1 MEQHVLYDCSSEVF
15 FGLPV
20 VILVVSLTFTM
31 ISLLVS
37 IAGYLQKN
45 SQSRKVCFAICT
57 GTLCLGVFTVSWFIG
72 HWQPILFLLMGLLGL
87 QKTEFKFEGLIIGSV
102 GVVLFSGLMGLGEY
116 GEYRDTV
123 FCYQEG
129 MYTEV
134 TGTIEQY
141 ESYSGKEKFMLDG
154 KEFYVINGTYGYSYE
169 KTGIILADGMQ
180 VKLRYNDRT
189 TAEYILY
196 IEEIIV

>member
-45 SQSRKVCFAICT
+45 PQSRKVCFAICT

-116 GEYRDTV
+116 GEYM
-123 FCYQEG
+123 E
-129 MYTEV
+129 MW
-134 TGTIEQY
+134 
-141 ESYSGKEKFMLDG
+141 
-154 KEFYVINGTYGYSYE
+154 
-169 KTGIILADGMQ
+169 
-180 VKLRYNDRT
+180 
-189 TAEYILY
+189 
-196 IEEIIV
+196 

>member
-1 MEQHVLYDCSSEVF
+1 
-15 FGLPV
+15 
-20 VILVVSLTFTM
+20 
-31 ISLLVS
+31 
-37 IAGYLQKN
+37 
-45 SQSRKVCFAICT
+45 
-57 GTLCLGVFTVSWFIG
+57 
-72 HWQPILFLLMGLLGL
+72 
-87 QKTEFKFEGLIIGSV
+87 
-102 GVVLFSGLMGLGEY
+102 
-116 GEYRDTV
+116 
-123 FCYQEG
+123 